1 MNFGMK
7 NLFKSATEGSVKF
20 IYQEIRKS
28 NEQIVNELNETG
40 GVSQDKLEKKIMDEF
55 DVGKGLAEQEAG
67 EVLKRKAFEAI
78 PKETRISKIEEAKT
92 KMDENTRR
100 YEDVLSRAKKIP
112 DSVKQLF
119 GEPFSEDSVDK
130 TMQKSVKSIQDLYD
144 EESPLGYELEK
155 RVIKFKNEVKYF
167 EYRVEDWEEKWEAEK
182 EMKKLNK

>member
-1 MNFGMK
+1 
-7 NLFKSATEGSVKF
+7 
-20 IYQEIRKS
+20 
-28 NEQIVNELNETG
+28 
-40 GVSQDKLEKKIMDEF
+40 
-55 DVGKGLAEQEAG
+55 
-67 EVLKRKAFEAI
+67 
-78 PKETRISKIEEAKT
+78 
-92 KMDENTRR
+92 MDENTRR